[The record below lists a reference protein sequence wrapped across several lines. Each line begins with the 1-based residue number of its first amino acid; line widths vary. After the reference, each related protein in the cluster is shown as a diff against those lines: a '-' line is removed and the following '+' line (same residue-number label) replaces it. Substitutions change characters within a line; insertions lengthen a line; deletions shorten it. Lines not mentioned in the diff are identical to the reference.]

1 MRILPPSSASPKE
14 LAVIFKKI
22 RTAVE
27 RSKRN
32 DYTAEVN
39 IQIIKWG
46 PELAGLRAHEFIHG
60 TGLPPGYAT
69 EFSKML
75 KVSRRLVAAG
85 FDLKKL

>member
-1 MRILPPSSASPKE
+1 MRILPPGSASPQE

-32 DYTAEVN
+32 DYTAEVS
-39 IQIIKWG
+39 IKWG

-60 TGLPPGYAT
+60 TGLPNGYST
-69 EFSKML
+69 DFTKML
-75 KVSRRLVAAG
+75 KVSKRLVAAG